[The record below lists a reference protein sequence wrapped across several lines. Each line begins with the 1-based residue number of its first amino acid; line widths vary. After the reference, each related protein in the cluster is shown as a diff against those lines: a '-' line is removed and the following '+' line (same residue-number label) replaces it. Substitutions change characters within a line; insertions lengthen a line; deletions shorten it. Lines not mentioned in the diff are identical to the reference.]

1 MRGNA
6 QHKTVECLYFRNYG
20 NMDAWI
26 SSRPHS
32 SALGRQKISRI
43 SLLIKIHRID
53 SPELY
58 VVVIRDFGYF
68 VIGWLGQA
76 FPVDWD

>member
-6 QHKTVECLYFRNYG
+6 QHKTVEYLYFRSYR
-20 NMDAWI
+20 NMYAWI

-43 SLLIKIHRID
+43 SLLIQIHRID
-53 SPELY
+53 SPGFY
-58 VVVIRDFGYF
+58 VVVIRDFWYF
-68 VIGWLGQA
+68 VIGWFGQA
-76 FPVDWD
+76 YPVEWD